1 MLNNVAEALG
11 FGLIL
16 GFLWFV
22 WPPLVLLGAG
32 LLLVA
37 WANTRTSSGRLG
49 AAVGAAAA
57 AARRAYRVERLNEQV
72 QQGAAG
78 LQRVV

>member
-1 MLNNVAEALG
+1 MDKLTETAG

-32 LLLVA
+32 VLLVA
-37 WANTRTSSGRLG
+37 YANTRSSSPGRLG
-49 AAVGAAAA
+49 LAAGAAWA
-57 AARRAYRVERLNEQV
+57 AARRAYAASREIEEADGKLRRV
-72 QQGAAG
+72 A
-78 LQRVV
+78 

>member
-1 MLNNVAEALG
+1 MNNLAELAG

-32 LLLVA
+32 ILLVT
-37 WANTRTSSGRLG
+37 WANTRTKSGGRLG
-49 AAVGAAAA
+49 LAVGAAIA
-57 AARRAYRVERLNEQV
+57 AARQAYAASRELAADPKLRRV
-72 QQGAAG
+72 A
-78 LQRVV
+78 

>member
-1 MLNNVAEALG
+1 VDKLAEVAG

-37 WANTRTSSGRLG
+37 YANTRGSRPGRVGL
-49 AAVGAAAA
+49 AVGAAWA
-57 AARRAYRVERLNEQV
+57 AARRAY
-72 QQGAAG
+72 AASRELEG
-78 LQRVV
+78 DNVRRIA

>member
-1 MLNNVAEALG
+1 VDKLAEPVG

-32 LLLVA
+32 VLLVIYS
-37 WANTRTSSGRLG
+37 NTRSKSGHIGLALG
-49 AAVGAAAA
+49 AAWA
-57 AARRAYRVERLNEQV
+57 AARRAYQASREFEGDNVRRI
-72 QQGAAG
+72 A
-78 LQRVV
+78 

>member
-1 MLNNVAEALG
+1 MDKLAELAG

-32 LLLVA
+32 ILLVA
-37 WANTRTSSGRLG
+37 YANTRSSRPGRFGLAAG
-49 AAVGAAAA
+49 AAWA
-57 AARRAYRVERLNEQV
+57 AARRAY
-72 QQGAAG
+72 AASRELEG
-78 LQRVV
+78 DTAKLRPVA

>member
-1 MLNNVAEALG
+1 VDKLTEVAG

-37 WANTRTSSGRLG
+37 YANTRSKSGGRLG
-49 AAVGAAAA
+49 AAIGAAVV
-57 AARRAYRVERLNEQV
+57 AARRAYAVSRDQDVDNVRRI
-72 QQGAAG
+72 A
-78 LQRVV
+78 

>member
-1 MLNNVAEALG
+1 MDKLAELAG

-37 WANTRTSSGRLG
+37 YANTRTHSGRIGLATG
-49 AAVGAAAA
+49 AAWA
-57 AARRAYRVERLNEQV
+57 AARRAYAASRDLEAADTAPLRRV
-72 QQGAAG
+72 A
-78 LQRVV
+78 

>member
-1 MLNNVAEALG
+1 MDNTAELAG

-32 LLLVA
+32 ILLVL
-37 WANTRTSSGRLG
+37 WANTRRTSGGRLG
-49 AAVGAAAA
+49 AAAGAAWA
-57 AARRAYRVERLNEQV
+57 AARSAYRMSREPVSAELR
-72 QQGAAG
+72 
-78 LQRVV
+78 RVA

>member
-1 MLNNVAEALG
+1 MDKLTELAG

-32 LLLVA
+32 LLLVVY
-37 WANTRTSSGRLG
+37 ANTRTHTGRIGLSAG
-49 AAVGAAAA
+49 AAWA
-57 AARRAYRVERLNEQV
+57 AARRAYATSREIEAETARLRAV
-72 QQGAAG
+72 A
-78 LQRVV
+78 

>member
-1 MLNNVAEALG
+1 MGSKSAEVAG

-32 LLLVA
+32 LLLVTF
-37 WANTRTSSGRLG
+37 ANTRGSGRLG
-49 AAVGAAAA
+49 LAVGAALA
-57 AARRAYRVERLNEQV
+57 AARRAYAVGRQLEDPDNVRRI
-72 QQGAAG
+72 A
-78 LQRVV
+78 

>member
-1 MLNNVAEALG
+1 MGAKFTEVAG

-32 LLLVA
+32 LLLLMY
-37 WANTRTSSGRLG
+37 ANTRGASSGRLG
-49 AAVGAAAA
+49 LAVGAALA
-57 AARRAYRVERLNEQV
+57 AARRAY
-72 QQGAAG
+72 AAG
-78 LQRVV
+78 RELEDPDKVRRIA

>member
-1 MLNNVAEALG
+1 MDKLIEVAG
-11 FGLIL
+11 FGLML

-37 WANTRTSSGRLG
+37 YANTRTRSGRLG
-49 AAVGAAAA
+49 IAAGAAWA
-57 AARRAYRVERLNEQV
+57 AARRAYQASREIEAENVRRI
-72 QQGAAG
+72 A
-78 LQRVV
+78 